1 MKDKIVN
8 TINKPFEEC
17 ILNEVPSMKKEGYF
31 ERDSSKKTLIVDSIQ
46 SKGTTFNTFFNE
58 IKKFVK
64 ESYKPDDY
72 YKILEGIL
80 KNVYFTT
87 NSHKEYKGVCKIL
100 GESHCCLV
108 NSKGTLTFGKKGMEG
123 KELHFN
129 KAIMNPPYSIGGKI
143 WDEVRKVSDLVI
155 CLMPL
160 AQYKEGDR
168 IKYIASYK
176 PVGGNGFDAII
187 TDNLG
192 ITICKSGE
200 YHEENTY
207 EKFELLSYDEKFLPF
222 YERNI
227 ERNHYAIDSYSH
239 DSSLPKRTPSSKTDF
254 YVTVRA
260 AKDGVHI
267 DDDSYDKMWNISKNI
282 SLDSMPKQTD
292 KKSGKIKK
300 YWGGWIQFNTETENN
315 NYCKWYYYKGKRGLA
330 HFLLKGMNKG
340 GGSIKVAMPRIDWAS
355 ISDHPLW
362 KEGKYDEAVL
372 DVMGLKW
379 DGDKIV
385 EV

>member
-1 MKDKIVN
+1 MRVFDKV
-8 TINKPFEEC
+8 
-17 ILNEVPSMKKEGYF
+17 
-31 ERDSSKKTLIVDSIQ
+31 
-46 SKGTTFNTFFNE
+46 
-58 IKKFVK
+58 
-64 ESYKPDDY
+64 
-72 YKILEGIL
+72 
-80 KNVYFTT
+80 
-87 NSHKEYKGVCKIL
+87 
-100 GESHCCLV
+100 
-108 NSKGTLTFGKKGMEG
+108 
-123 KELHFN
+123 
-129 KAIMNPPYSIGGKI
+129 IMNPPYHIGGKI
-143 WDEVRKVSDLVI
+143 WDKVRKVSDLVI

-200 YHEENTY
+200 YHEENKY
-207 EKFELLSYDEKFLPF
+207 ERFELFSYDEKFLPF

-267 DDDSYDKMWNISKNI
+267 DEYSYDRMWNINKNI
-282 SLDSMPKQTD
+282 SLDLMPKQTD

-300 YWGGWIQFNTETENN
+300 YWGGWVQFNTEIENS
-315 NYCKWYYYKGKRGLA
+315 NYCKWHYYKGKSGLA
-330 HFLLKGMNKG
+330 HFLIKGLNKG
-340 GGSIKVAMPRIDWAS
+340 SGSIKVAMPRIDWAS

-372 DVMGLKW
+372 DIMGLKW
-379 DGDKIV
+379 EGDKIV
-385 EV
+385 EI

>member
-1 MKDKIVN
+1 MKRIKFDKVI
-8 TINKPFEEC
+8 I
-17 ILNEVPSMKKEGYF
+17 
-31 ERDSSKKTLIVDSIQ
+31 
-46 SKGTTFNTFFNE
+46 
-58 IKKFVK
+58 
-64 ESYKPDDY
+64 
-72 YKILEGIL
+72 
-80 KNVYFTT
+80 
-87 NSHKEYKGVCKIL
+87 
-100 GESHCCLV
+100 
-108 NSKGTLTFGKKGMEG
+108 
-123 KELHFN
+123 
-129 KAIMNPPYSIGGKI
+129 NPPYHIGGKI

-160 AQYKEGDR
+160 VQYKKGDR
-168 IKYIASYK
+168 IKYIESYE

-239 DSSLPKRTPSSKTDF
+239 NSSLPKRTPSSKTDF
-254 YVTVRA
+254 YVTGRA

-267 DDDSYDKMWNISKNI
+267 EENSYDKMWNIHKNI
-282 SLDSMPKQTD
+282 SLDLMPKPID
-292 KKSGKIKK
+292 KKSGKIKM
-300 YWGGWIQFNTETENN
+300 YRGGWVQFNTETENN
-315 NYCKWYYYKGKRGLA
+315 NYCKWHYYKGKDGLA
-330 HFLLKGMNKG
+330 HFLLKGLNKG
-340 GGSIKVAMPRIDWAS
+340 DGSVKVAMPRIDWAS

-379 DGDKIV
+379 DEDKIV
-385 EV
+385 ET